1 MIDKTT
7 IKIIRLSL
15 IFGIFKH
22 SEVVAWSDEKILNDD
37 NSEVLLDISTSKNK
51 NELLK
56 KTDYHEDIESN
67 RMVIECM
74 YALLYKGIQ
83 LNQMSTKQALNILV
97 QLCDADDS
105 HITTD
110 EKNLFYSLEDELVLN
125 FSGIYDN
132 LQMIKNDLATFLK
145 DFKIDRRIEGI
156 MQGTSSN

>member
-1 MIDKTT
+1 MMI
-7 IKIIRLSL
+7 
-15 IFGIFKH
+15 
-22 SEVVAWSDEKILNDD
+22 
-37 NSEVLLDISTSKNK
+37 
-51 NELLK
+51 
-56 KTDYHEDIESN
+56 YH
-67 RMVIECM
+67 
-74 YALLYKGIQ
+74 
-83 LNQMSTKQALNILV
+83 

>member
-156 MQGTSSN
+156 MQGTSYN